1 MKHNSEI
8 FKMEEFTL
16 IEIKKVNQYLKTDK
30 RNVSVNHLFLIQ
42 LMLVLTKMKTA
53 ILMRQLLKLSME
65 EDSRKELKNV

>member
-1 MKHNSEI
+1 
-8 FKMEEFTL
+8 MEEFTL